1 MRKKK
6 DFDELQEENRQI
18 RAYKRKKK
26 EEESIRILSLK
37 KTLLVSF
44 IVIFSIIM
52 LVFMCNR
59 TFFKTNYR
67 TSKLDI
73 DIPRLLF
80 FIKDDGN
87 QLVFKTYRKSQYV
100 KDFFANHL
108 NNFTLYRCGKFDFY
122 YDDLKGVAYYSIDV
136 KKGIA
141 LKTVTINYAVGNAD
155 CLCLSGLQG
164 KKAED
169 YCKNN

>member
-26 EEESIRILSLK
+26 EEESLRILSLK
-37 KTLLVSF
+37 KTLLISV
-44 IVIFSIIM
+44 IVVFSIIM

-108 NNFTLYRCGKFDFY
+108 NNFTL
-122 YDDLKGVAYYSIDV
+122 
-136 KKGIA
+136 
-141 LKTVTINYAVGNAD
+141 
-155 CLCLSGLQG
+155 
-164 KKAED
+164 
-169 YCKNN
+169 